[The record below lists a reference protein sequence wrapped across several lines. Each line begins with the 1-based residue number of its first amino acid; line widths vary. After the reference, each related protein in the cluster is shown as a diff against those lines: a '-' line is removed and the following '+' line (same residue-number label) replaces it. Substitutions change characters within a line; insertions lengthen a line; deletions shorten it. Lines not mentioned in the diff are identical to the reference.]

1 MYEGFDKKVKSEV
14 IVISGLNNYKFKP
27 SYSYL
32 NRLLQRKKKEANPN
46 KSEKEIKEEVKEE
59 IKRMAKKS
67 KEESMQRYYKIT
79 NEKVKELESKI
90 KETKSKINFD
100 SENYPLRDG
109 KFYKI
114 SKGYLFIYDN
124 SSSKKL
130 HEIKLEND
138 NEYFS
143 VVQMDNQDLILYS
156 GEKIIIYRLIKD
168 KFVLVQKI
176 NDNQAGFPTQREC
189 RGCEPYPKPYLTK
202 FIEGISGN
210 RFIRV
215 SNYGYKIYSLNEKN
229 EYIITLLEDYHDC
242 LKTIIEFDK
251 NNFIFLSEM
260 ECIGNAGPSLNILFI
275 DKIGLKEISKSEK
288 AEKLKEVKEREEDVC
303 YYDEADYFGDGDK
316 KPDKKI
322 SEEEIKNVI
331 ESLRYTHIKQELL
344 DYSSYDSY
352 HYFRGNIILEKKYL
366 IVAIDYNILIFDI
379 SSGKQLRRYEILL
392 YGEDNLYKCEANIYK
407 WNNNK
412 DNEFILNLRGNIIM
426 FELINEDE
434 LKITNQI
441 YFKDIKY
448 LKKLNEKSNKFYDDG
463 SKEYFGFYAFFHHED
478 ENKTYSVSIF

>member
-1 MYEGFDKKVKSEV
+1 MSEGFDPKVKSEV

-27 SYSYL
+27 SYSYYL
-32 NRLLQRKKKEANPN
+32 NRLLQRKKKEENPN

-79 NEKVKELESKI
+79 NEKAKELESKI

-229 EYIITLLEDYHDC
+229 EYIITLLEDYNDE
-242 LKTIIEFDK
+242 LKTIIELDK

-288 AEKLKEVKEREEDVC
+288 AEKLKEVKEREKDVR

-316 KPDKKI
+316 KPDKTI

-331 ESLRYTHIKQELL
+331 ESLKYTHKKQELL
-344 DYSSYDSY
+344 EYDTSFGTH
-352 HYFRGNIILEKKYL
+352 HYFRGNVLLKNKYL
-366 IVAIDYNILIFDI
+366 IVSIDHNILIFDA
-379 SSGKQLRRYEILL
+379 SSGKQLKRYEILL
-392 YGEDNLYKCEANIYK
+392 YGEDNLYKCKAIINK
-407 WNNNK
+407 LNNFK
-412 DNEFILNLRGNIIM
+412 DNEFILYLEGNIIL
-426 FELINEDE
+426 FELINESD
-434 LKITNQI
+434 LKITSQI
-441 YFKDIKY
+441 YFEDIKY
-448 LKKLNEKSNKFYDDG
+448 LKKLFYINDSDD
-463 SKEYFGFYAFFHHED
+463 KIDDND
-478 ENKTYSVSIF
+478 ENDDLDKMFADLGI